1 MNQKSGFDRYGF
13 WTHCIGAA
21 FISKQ
26 ISEDTRIGNPGEIF
40 VSALLHDIGKIGI
53 EENILNKPG
62 KLTEEEMTQMKKHP
76 EIGYR
81 ILSSVNDMAEM
92 ANYVLAHHER
102 IDGKGYP
109 KGLKGME
116 IPLQAR
122 IIAIADAYDA
132 MTSHRSYRT
141 AMSEKEAIA
150 ELLKSAGA
158 QLDSYLVDVFVNR
171 VIRR

>member
-1 MNQKSGFDRYGF
+1 
-13 WTHCIGAA
+13 
-21 FISKQ
+21 
-26 ISEDTRIGNPGEIF
+26 
-40 VSALLHDIGKIGI
+40 
-53 EENILNKPG
+53 
-62 KLTEEEMTQMKKHP
+62 MKKHP

-141 AMSEKEAIA
+141 AMSEKEATA
-150 ELLKSAGA
+150 ELLKSAGT

>member
-1 MNQKSGFDRYGF
+1 MCKDGNGNGTSISGYSRAKTVG
-13 WTHCIGAA
+13 
-21 FISKQ
+21 
-26 ISEDTRIGNPGEIF
+26 
-40 VSALLHDIGKIGI
+40 LLHDIGKIGI
-53 EENILNKPG
+53 EESILNKPG
-62 KLTEEEMTQMKKHP
+62 RLTEEEMTQMKKHP

-141 AMSEKEAIA
+141 AMSEKQAIN
-150 ELLKSAGA
+150 ELLRSAGT